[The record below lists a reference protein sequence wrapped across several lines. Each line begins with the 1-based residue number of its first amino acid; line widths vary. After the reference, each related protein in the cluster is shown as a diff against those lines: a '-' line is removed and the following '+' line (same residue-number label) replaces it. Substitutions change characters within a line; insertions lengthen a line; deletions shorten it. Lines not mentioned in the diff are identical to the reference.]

1 MIGARG
7 MRVGGIKGIL
17 FERSGGEGREM
28 VLWSSGLC
36 ARLGMAW
43 PESVERWELLQEYEA
58 ATVFQ
63 QLSRDGWRREGHW

>member
-7 MRVGGIKGIL
+7 LRVGRIKGIA
-17 FERSGGEGREM
+17 FERSRGGEKDGPWDWLGIGWAGR
-28 VLWSSGLC
+28 VWSGGSWC
-36 ARLGMAW
+36 EA
-43 PESVERWELLQEYEA
+43 YEA